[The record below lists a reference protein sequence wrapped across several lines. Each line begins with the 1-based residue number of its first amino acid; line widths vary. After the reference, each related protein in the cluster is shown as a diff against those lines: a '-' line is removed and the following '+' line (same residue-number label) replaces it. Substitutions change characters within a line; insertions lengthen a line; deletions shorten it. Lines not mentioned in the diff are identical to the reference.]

1 MKTNAGLAFE
11 LSFSSDAGVF
21 AKIDRLLKKL

>member
-1 MKTNAGLAFE
+1 MKASNGLAFE
-11 LSFSSDAGVF
+11 FANGSTSGQF